1 MEIFFSLGISRTILS
16 EDDDVLCVRGATNA
30 LAHESIEAE
39 TATVLN
45 FIVHNQD
52 SNDHVLVVFKSA
64 VSLTV
69 IGGGEE
75 REESS
80 GRRECEE

>member
-1 MEIFFSLGISRTILS
+1 MEIFFSLGISRTILR
-16 EDDDVLCVRGATNA
+16 EDDDDLCVRGATNA

-39 TATVLN
+39 TATVVN
-45 FIVHNQD
+45 FILHSQD

-64 VSLTV
+64 ITV
-69 IGGGEE
+69 IGGDEE

-80 GRRECEE
+80 GR